1 MRIDRQK
8 IDAHVELPILKLVGN
23 VADDLQRE
31 CYIVGGYVRDIF
43 LERPSNDMDFVTV
56 GSGIEV
62 AKAVARRIGKRAH
75 LAVFR
80 TYGTAQV
87 KTRQWE
93 LEFVGARRESYRRDS
108 RNPIVEDGTLDDD
121 QKRRDFTINAM
132 AICLN
137 KARYGEL
144 LDPFDGIGDMERRI
158 IRTPLDPDIT
168 FSDDPLRMMRAVRF
182 ATQLDFDIYPETF
195 DAIRRNAKRIH
206 IITRERIAEELMKI
220 MRTPRPSRGWLLLD
234 QSGLLP
240 LIFPE
245 LAALKGIETVNGRG
259 HKDNFMHTMQVLDN
273 VAAASDDVWL
283 RWAALLHDVG
293 KARTKRWD
301 PQLGWTFHNHN
312 FIGEKMV
319 PKIFA
324 KMRLPLNEQMK
335 YVKKLVGLHM
345 RPIALVEDEVTD
357 SAVRRLLFD
366 AGDDIDDL
374 MTLCKAD
381 ITSKNQIKVQRFR
394 ENFDLVKQKLVD
406 IEEKD
411 RVRNFQPPIDGEEI
425 MQTFGLAPSRPVGY
439 IKDAIK
445 DAILDGIITND
456 YESAYRLMLDKANE
470 LGITPVH
477 DGQLCYTTMETSLGT
492 LTLGACT
499 QGLVYIGWN
508 GDGIDS
514 MAKKLKLKPVET
526 TSPLLANCM
535 IQLKEYFDGIR
546 TVFSLP
552 LHLVGTEFQM
562 QAWDVLRQIPYG
574 ETISYG
580 EEAKRIGK
588 PTASRAVAQANH
600 NNPVSIVVPC
610 HRVINSDGSLG
621 GYASGT
627 DIKQQ
632 LLSLEKN
639 HQQESQAETDA

>member
-1 MRIDRQK
+1 MVINRQ
-8 IDAHVELPILKLVGN
+8 IIAEHVNLPVMKLVGS
-23 VADDLQRE
+23 VADELHRE
-31 CYIVGGYVRDIF
+31 CYVVGGYVRDIF

-62 AKAVARRIGKRAH
+62 ARAVANRLGKRAH

-87 KTRQWE
+87 KSRQWE
-93 LEFVGARRESYRRDS
+93 LEFVGARRESYHRES

-137 KARYGEL
+137 KERYGEL

-195 DAIRRNAKRIH
+195 EAIRRNAKRIR

-220 MRTPRPSRGWLLLD
+220 MRSPQPSRGWMLLE
-234 QSGLLP
+234 QCGLLP

-259 HKDNFMHTMQVLDN
+259 HKDNFMHTLQVLDN
-273 VAAASDDVWL
+273 VAAVSDDVWL

-312 FIGEKMV
+312 FVGEKMV

-324 KMRLPLNEQMK
+324 KMRLPLNEHMK

-381 ITSKNQIKVQRFR
+381 ITSKNQNKVQRFR

-425 MQTFGLAPSRPVGY
+425 MTTFGLEPSRPVGY

-445 DAILDGIITND
+445 DAILDGVITND
-456 YESAYRLMLDKANE
+456 YASAYRLMLDKAAE
-470 LGITPVH
+470 LGISPVH
-477 DGQLCYTTMETSLGT
+477 SGQLCHTTIPSPVGSLIIAASDKGI
-492 LTLGACT
+492 A
-499 QGLVYIGWN
+499 YIGWN
-508 GDGIDS
+508 KDDIGDL
-514 MAKKLKLKPVET
+514 AQKLNLQPVEEL
-526 TSPLLANCM
+526 SPLLSQC
-535 IQLKEYFDGIR
+535 IKQLGEYFDGTR
-546 TVFSLP
+546 REFSLP
-552 LHLVGTEFQM
+552 LHVTGTDYQLK
-562 QAWDVLRQIPYG
+562 AWDELQKIPYG

-580 EEAKRIGK
+580 EQATRLGNPKG
-588 PTASRAVAQANH
+588 ARAVAQANH
-600 NNPVSIVVPC
+600 NNSVAIVVPC
-610 HRVINSDGSLG
+610 HRVINADGTLG

-627 DIKQQ
+627 DIKRE
-632 LLSLEKN
+632 LLSLEK
-639 HQQESQAETDA
+639 H

>member
-1 MRIDRQK
+1 MHIDRQK
-8 IDAHVELPILKLVGN
+8 IIRHVEQPVMRLVGD
-23 VADDLQRE
+23 VADALHRE
-31 CYIVGGYVRDIF
+31 CYVVGGYVRDIF
-43 LERPSNDMDFVTV
+43 LDRPGNDMDFVTV

-62 AKAVARRIGKRAH
+62 ARAVAQRIGKRAH
-75 LAVFR
+75 LAVFK

-87 KTRQWE
+87 KTPEWE
-93 LEFVGARRESYRRDS
+93 LELVGARRESYHRES

-121 QKRRDFTINAM
+121 QRRRDFTINAM

-137 KARYGEL
+137 RERYGEL
-144 LDPFDGIGDMERRI
+144 LDPFDGLGDMERRI
-158 IRTPLDPDIT
+158 IRTPLDADIT

-195 DAIRRNAKRIH
+195 EAIRRNAKRIH
-206 IITRERIAEELMKI
+206 IITRERIADELMKI
-220 MRTPRPSRGWLLLD
+220 MRCPHPSRGWLLLD
-234 QSGLLP
+234 QCGLLP

-245 LAALKGIETVNGRG
+245 LAALKGVDTVNGRG
-259 HKDNFMHTMQVLDN
+259 HKDNFMHTLQVLDN
-273 VAAASDDVWL
+273 VAIASDDVWL

-301 PQLGWTFHNHN
+301 PQQGWTFHNHN

-324 KMRLPLNEQMK
+324 KMRLPLNDHMK

-381 ITSKNQIKVQRFR
+381 ITSKNQLKVQRFR

-411 RVRNFQPPIDGEEI
+411 RVRNFQPPVDGEEI

-445 DAILDGIITND
+445 DAILDGIIPND
-456 YESAYRLMLDKANE
+456 YAAAYRLMLDKATE
-470 LGITPVH
+470 LNIEPCHQGE
-477 DGQLCYTTMETSLGT
+477 LCHTTMSTPSGT
-492 LTLGACT
+492 LYLAATTAGVSLISWDEA
-499 QGLVYIGWN
+499 
-508 GDGIDS
+508 GIDKAATLS
-514 MAKKLKLKPVET
+514 ALRPVAT
-526 TSPLLANCM
+526 VTPLLTQA
-535 IQLKEYFDGIR
+535 IKQLNEYFSGAR
-546 TVFSLP
+546 REFSLP
-552 LHLVGTEFQM
+552 LHLTGTEFQM
-562 QAWDVLRQIPYG
+562 LAWTELQKIPYG

-580 EEAKRIGK
+580 EQAQRLGK
-588 PTASRAVAQANH
+588 PKACRAVAQANH
-600 NNPVSIVVPC
+600 NNPVCIVVPC
-610 HRVINSDGSLG
+610 HRAINADGTPG
-621 GYASGT
+621 GYASGA
-627 DIKQQ
+627 DKKQ
-632 LLSLEKN
+632 LLLDLEQRHK
-639 HQQESQAETDA
+639 QEN